1 MTLIRH
7 LVRFVVAAI
16 VLMIIGFIVPGFSIQ
31 GFWNALLA
39 AIVIAAIGW
48 IVETFFGDNISPY
61 ARGIVGFLVSAVVI
75 YVAQFVVPNMEVTVL
90 GALLAA
96 LIIGIVDMFIPA
108 KARLGNTGQNN
119 PTNE

>member
-1 MTLIRH
+1 MTIIRH

-16 VLMIIGFIVPGFSIQ
+16 VLMVIGFIVPGFSIQ
-31 GFWNALLA
+31 GFWSALLA
-39 AIVIAAIGW
+39 AVVIAAIGW

-61 ARGIVGFLVSAVVI
+61 TRGIVGFLVSAVVI
-75 YVAQFVVPNMEVTVL
+75 YVAQFIVPNMEVTVL

-108 KARLGNTGQNN
+108 KARLGNTRQSDKA
-119 PTNE
+119 NE

>member
-1 MTLIRH
+1 MTIIRH

-16 VLMIIGFIVPGFSIQ
+16 VLLVIGFIMPGFSIQ
-31 GFWNALLA
+31 GFWTALLA

-75 YVAQFVVPNMEVTVL
+75 YVAQFVVPNMEVTIL

-108 KARLGNTGQNN
+108 MARFGQRQGDKAS
-119 PTNE
+119 E